1 MVAAVQHTHEQR
13 SMTTR
18 ADRWAACLV
27 ALMCVAMC
35 WGVRYVFN
43 HPAGAPPAMASTDH
57 PHLP

>member
-1 MVAAVQHTHEQR
+1 
-13 SMTTR
+13 MTTR